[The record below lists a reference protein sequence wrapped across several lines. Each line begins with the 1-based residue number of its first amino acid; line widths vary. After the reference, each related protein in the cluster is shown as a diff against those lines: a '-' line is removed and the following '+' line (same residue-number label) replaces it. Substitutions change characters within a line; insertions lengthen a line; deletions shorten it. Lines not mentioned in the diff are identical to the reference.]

1 MPKSDSLLGWKIV
14 GHQTITVS
22 NTAVGF
28 TVVGLNVQR
37 ASCSVASNGIRWRAD
52 GTDPTSSVGEPAG
65 PDDYT
70 KSFYIDGSDIN
81 DFKAIRSSG
90 SDAELNVIYEARN
103 P

>member
-1 MPKSDSLLGWKIV
+1 MPKSESLLLWKIV

-28 TVVGLNVQR
+28 TLSGANIER

>member
-1 MPKSDSLLGWKIV
+1 MAKSNELLGWRIV

-22 NTAVGF
+22 NVAVGF
-28 TVVGLNVQR
+28 TITGENVQR

-65 PDDYT
+65 PSDYT
-70 KSFYIDGSDIN
+70 KVFYVDGEDVA

-90 SDAELNVIYEARN
+90 SDAELNIIYEART
-103 P
+103 

>member
-1 MPKSDSLLGWKIV
+1 MSDA
-14 GHQTITVS
+14 
-22 NTAVGF
+22 AVGF
-28 TVVGLNVQR
+28 TITGENVQR

-65 PDDYT
+65 PSDYT
-70 KSFYIDGSDIN
+70 KSFYVDGEDVV

-90 SDAELNVIYEARN
+90 SDAELNVIYESRH

>member
-1 MPKSDSLLGWKIV
+1 MAKSNELLGWKIV

-22 NTAVGF
+22 DAAVGF
-28 TVVGLNVQR
+28 TITGENVQR

-52 GTDPTSSVGEPAG
+52 GTDPTASIGEPAG
-65 PDDYT
+65 PSDYT
-70 KSFYIDGSDIN
+70 KIFYVDGEDVA

-90 SDAELNVIYEARN
+90 SDAELNVIYESRH